1 MSLTFLLSQSFF
13 IIYRIREETVLY
25 YYTDGTFTPEAPYRG
40 RVETNEDFRDFS
52 VSINNVSEHDGGVY
66 WCRFNKRDLYTFS
79 ERTCLLVQSGT
90 ILVVPKKDD
99 CKLFIYWGVIGGL
112 SVIILLLVVLLVK
125 LCCDRGNYTPKQQ
138 QPPNGVYEVMRGHTA
153 KALTNPA
160 YESTQRRTHSD
171 LS

>member
-1 MSLTFLLSQSFF
+1 MLYF
-13 IIYRIREETVLY
+13 YR
-25 YYTDGTFTPEAPYRG
+25 DGTLTTDAPYRG
-40 RVETNEDFRDFS
+40 RVETNKDFRDFS

-66 WCRFNKRDLYTFS
+66 WCRFNKHDLYTFS

-90 ILVVPKKDD
+90 IQIDKEEAD

-125 LCCDRGNYTPKQQ
+125 LCCDRGNYTPMRE
-138 QPPNGVYEVMRGHTA
+138 QPSNGVYEVMRGNTA
-153 KALTNPA
+153 RSLNNPA
-160 YESTQRRTHSD
+160 YESSQRHTRCD